1 MGKILHHIVL
11 LLTGIACFVSLFA
24 AFLSDFSAAAHESFQ
39 FGNITLE
46 PGWEIEPPL
55 EMQLNSIEVSVTSGP
70 QIEPVANAFSELTAI
85 VKFGGVT
92 KPLDLQ
98 PTEEAGVYRAKI
110 IPSKVGSYSLNISG
124 TIRNESLVADLPIE
138 DVESAIKFTFP
149 PTPSISPN
157 NQEPSLLQSKQLDL
171 VVSDLSNQLEKSR
184 DLAQSAMNTSMNADN
199 SIKELEVS
207 IDNYYVL
214 LMIAIGLGI
223 GGIIIGA
230 VGLNNN
236 RRVKR

>member
-1 MGKILHHIVL
+1 MGKILDHIVL
-11 LLTGIACFVSLFA
+11 LLTGITCFVSLFA
-24 AFLSDFSAAAHESFQ
+24 AFLSDFSATAHESFQ

-70 QIEPVANAFSELTAI
+70 QIEPVTNAFSELTAI

-138 DVESAIKFTFP
+138 DVESTPKFTFP
-149 PTPSISPN
+149 STPSISPN
-157 NQEPSLLQSKQLDL
+157 NQEPSLLQSKQLAL
-171 VVSDLSNQLEKSR
+171 VVSDLTNQLEKSS
-184 DLAQSAMNTSMNADN
+184 DLAQTAIYASSNANKSINELKVSVDN
-199 SIKELEVS
+199 
-207 IDNYYVL
+207 NYVL
-214 LMIAIGLGI
+214 LMIAIGLGL

-230 VGLNNN
+230 VGLNT
-236 RRVKR
+236 RRLKR

>member
-1 MGKILHHIVL
+1 MYHIIL
-11 LLTGIACFVSLFA
+11 LLTGITCFFSLFA
-24 AFLSDFSAAAHESFQ
+24 AYLSYFSATAHETFQ
-39 FGNITLE
+39 FGDMNIE

-55 EMQLNSIEVSVTSGP
+55 EMQLNSIEVSVTSDP
-70 QIEPVANAFSELTAI
+70 QNEPVANAFSDLTAI

-110 IPSKVGSYSLNISG
+110 IPSQVGSYSLNISG

-138 DVESAIKFTFP
+138 DVESTTKFTFP
-149 PTPSISPN
+149 PTPGISPN
-157 NQEPSLLQSKQLDL
+157 NQESSLLQSKQLAL
-171 VVSDLSNQLEKSR
+171 VVSDLTNQLEKSR
-184 DLAQSAMNTSMNADN
+184 DLAQRAMNTSMNADN

-207 IDNYYVL
+207 IDNNYVL

-230 VGLNNN
+230 VGLNT
-236 RRVKR
+236 RRLKR